1 MISVCLLGAG
11 NVAHNLFNALIKC
24 GNITVNQWYNKS
36 IKNIESHKNETEI
49 TDRIKDLKE
58 ADIYIICVSDDAIAS
73 LSEKLPFKNRLVV
86 HTSGSIGIHDLHKD
100 LRRGVFYPL
109 QSFTKDHPLDFSSV
123 PICLE
128 TLNKEDFEILTNL
141 ANLLGCKSYRI
152 STEQRQTLHLC
163 AVFVNNFTNH
173 IYRIAHE
180 ISDSKSIDFELLQPL
195 ILETAKKVSYL
206 SPYQAQTGP
215 AIRGDKKTIKKHL
228 KNLEKDLHKD
238 IYELLTK
245 SIKSTH
251 GR

>member
-11 NVAHNLFNALIKC
+11 NVAYHLFNALNKSKKIS
-24 GNITVNQWYNKS
+24 VNQWYNRS
-36 IKNIESHKNETEI
+36 IKKIESFKNLVEI
-49 TDRIKDLKE
+49 TDTLSDLKE
-58 ADIYIICVSDDAIAS
+58 ADLYIICVSDDAVAG
-73 LSEKLPFKNRLVV
+73 LSNKLPFKNRLVV
-86 HTSGSIGIHDLHKD
+86 HTSGSIGIHNLSKE
-100 LRRGVFYPL
+100 LRRGVFYPV
-109 QSFTKDHPLDFSSV
+109 QTFTKDHDIDFSTV
-123 PICLE
+123 PICIE
-128 TLNKEDFEILTNL
+128 TLEKKDFEMLANL
-141 ANLLGCKSYRI
+141 ANSLGCDYHRI

-180 ISDSKSIDFELLQPL
+180 ISDSKGINFELLKPL
-195 ILETAKKVSYL
+195 IVETARKVSYL

-228 KNLEKDLHKD
+228 KNLEKELHIE